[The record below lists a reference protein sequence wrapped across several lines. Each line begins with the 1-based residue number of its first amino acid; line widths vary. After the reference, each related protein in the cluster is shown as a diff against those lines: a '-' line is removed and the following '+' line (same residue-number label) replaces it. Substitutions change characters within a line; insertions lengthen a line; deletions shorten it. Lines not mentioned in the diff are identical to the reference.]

1 MSSDLELEYS
11 KDDIKTLDW
20 LEHMRLRPGM
30 YIGKT
35 GDGTSQDDGI
45 YILLKEIMDN
55 AVDEYIMGHGKK
67 VVIELDSAE
76 VMIQDFGRGIPL
88 EKVVDS
94 ISKMNTSGKFDSK
107 AFKKSVGMNGVG
119 SKAVNA
125 LSSYF

>member
-55 AVDEYIMGHGKK
+55 AIDEYIMGHGKK
-67 VVIELDSAE
+67 VEIGIDSA
-76 VMIQDFGRGIPL
+76 
-88 EKVVDS
+88 
-94 ISKMNTSGKFDSK
+94 
-107 AFKKSVGMNGVG
+107 
-119 SKAVNA
+119 
-125 LSSYF
+125 

>member
-35 GDGTSQDDGI
+35 GDGASQDDGI

-55 AVDEYIMGHGKK
+55 AVDEYIMGHGK
-67 VVIELDSAE
+67 
-76 VMIQDFGRGIPL
+76 R
-88 EKVVDS
+88 
-94 ISKMNTSGKFDSK
+94 
-107 AFKKSVGMNGVG
+107 
-119 SKAVNA
+119 
-125 LSSYF
+125 

>member
-45 YILLKEIMDN
+45 YILSQRRLWTM
-55 AVDEYIMGHGKK
+55 
-67 VVIELDSAE
+67 L
-76 VMIQDFGRGIPL
+76 
-88 EKVVDS
+88 
-94 ISKMNTSGKFDSK
+94 
-107 AFKKSVGMNGVG
+107 
-119 SKAVNA
+119 
-125 LSSYF
+125 